1 MIAMAENITHDVSGV
16 RFLLVAMA
24 CLSYIAA
31 AAHGVDMSVVSGAGY
46 RAWVDGRR
54 VEVLEI
60 PAPSMHDHQLPDD
73 AARPYSAAIFDAEG
87 TVTVRVES
95 DADLSNTRI
104 LPLSRGIV
112 PQLDGARALTFRAKP
127 PFTLSVE
134 PMSRHEA
141 LILSA
146 RSPDPDPPKQGDKG
160 VMWLGPGRHHFDKPI
175 ELRSCETLYLATGAF
190 VEAAVRGMGTNITVC
205 GHGVLSGLC
214 WPWRGGPA
222 QHMLRFEGADLTL
235 RDFTV
240 IGSYHWTVVLDRMS
254 RARIEG
260 LNILNGHVLNDDGI
274 DICHSRDVTICD
286 CFIRSQDD
294 CIAVKYCCEG
304 LKVENCSLWADV
316 ANIFRIG
323 YECHGPPCRF
333 AGLRVRNV
341 DILHQAVSNKRQWQ
355 NAVNIQAS
363 NDAIFEDFVFDGLRF
378 DTVKADDRLASV
390 RTLIIRDEWQQH
402 ERAGHVRGVT
412 FRNVR
417 LPLDAPQSAN
427 NAIFVKSH
435 DKEHTV
441 SGILNECANARVC
454 IDEP

>member
-1 MIAMAENITHDVSGV
+1 MNDGCV
-16 RFLLVAMA
+16 RLKAVVAA
-24 CLSYIAA
+24 
-31 AAHGVDMSVVSGAGY
+31 SVVFVAVTAFGAGY
-46 RAWVDGRR
+46 RAWVDGRC
-54 VEVLEI
+54 VDVLEI
-60 PAPSMHDHQLPDD
+60 PAPSMHDWQLPDD

-87 TVTVRVES
+87 MVTMRVES

-104 LPLSRGIV
+104 LPLSRGVV
-112 PQLDGARALTFRAKP
+112 PQLDGIHALTFRAEP

-141 LILSA
+141 LIVSA
-146 RSPDPDPPKQGDKG
+146 RLPDPAPPKPDDKG
-160 VMWLGPGRHHFDKPI
+160 VIWLGPGRHHFDTPI
-175 ELRSCETLYLATGAF
+175 VLHSCETLYLAPGAF
-190 VEAAVRGMGTNITVC
+190 VEAAVRGIGTNITVC

-214 WPWRGGPA
+214 WPWCGGPA
-222 QHMLRFEGADLTL
+222 KNMLHFEGADLML

-240 IGSYHWTVVLDRMS
+240 VGGYHWTVVLDWMS
-254 RARIEG
+254 RARITG

-274 DICHSRDVTICD
+274 DICHSRDVTISD

-294 CIAVKYCCEG
+294 CIAVKYWCEG

-323 YECHGPPCRF
+323 YECHGPPRRF
-333 AGLRVRNV
+333 ASLRVSNV

-363 NDAIFEDFVFDGLRF
+363 NDATFEDFVFDGLRF

-390 RTLIIRDEWQQH
+390 RTLTIRDKWQQH
-402 ERAGHVRGVT
+402 EKAGHVRGVT

-417 LPLDAPQSAN
+417 LPADAPQNAN
-427 NAIFVKSH
+427 DVIFVKSH
-435 DKEHTV
+435 DEKHAV
-441 SGILNECANARVC
+441 SSILNECADIRVC
-454 IDEP
+454 IE

>member
-1 MIAMAENITHDVSGV
+1 MNDGCV
-16 RFLLVAMA
+16 RLKAVVAA
-24 CLSYIAA
+24 
-31 AAHGVDMSVVSGAGY
+31 SVVFVAVTAFGAGY

-54 VEVLEI
+54 VDVLEI
-60 PAPSMHDHQLPDD
+60 PAPSMHDWQLPDD

-87 TVTVRVES
+87 MVTMRVES

-104 LPLSRGIV
+104 LPLSRGVV
-112 PQLDGARALTFRAKP
+112 PQLDGIHALTFRAEP

-146 RSPDPDPPKQGDKG
+146 RLPDPAPPKPDDKG
-160 VMWLGPGRHHFDKPI
+160 VIWLGPGRHHFDTPI
-175 ELRSCETLYLATGAF
+175 VLHSCETLYLAPGAF
-190 VEAAVRGMGTNITVC
+190 VEAAVRGIGTNITVC

-214 WPWRGGPA
+214 WPWCGGPA
-222 QHMLRFEGADLTL
+222 KNMLHFEGADLTL

-240 IGSYHWTVVLDRMS
+240 VGGYHWTVVLDWMS
-254 RARIEG
+254 RARITG

-274 DICHSRDVTICD
+274 DICHSRDVTISD

-294 CIAVKYCCEG
+294 CIAVKYWCEG
-304 LKVENCSLWADV
+304 LIVENCSLWADV

-323 YECHGPPCRF
+323 YECHGPPRRF
-333 AGLRVRNV
+333 AGLRVSNV

-363 NDAIFEDFVFDGLRF
+363 NDATFEDFVFDGLRF

-390 RTLIIRDEWQQH
+390 RTLTIRDKWQQH
-402 ERAGHVRGVT
+402 EKAGHVRGVT

-417 LPLDAPQSAN
+417 LPADAPQ
-427 NAIFVKSH
+427 NAADVIFVKSH
-435 DKEHTV
+435 DETHAV
-441 SGILNECANARVC
+441 SSILNECADIRVC
-454 IDEP
+454 IE

>member
-1 MIAMAENITHDVSGV
+1 MNDGCV
-16 RFLLVAMA
+16 RLKAVVAA
-24 CLSYIAA
+24 
-31 AAHGVDMSVVSGAGY
+31 SVVFVAVTAFGAGY
-46 RAWVDGRR
+46 RAWVDGRC
-54 VEVLEI
+54 VDVLEI
-60 PAPSMHDHQLPDD
+60 PAPSMHDWQLPDD

-87 TVTVRVES
+87 MVTMRVES

-104 LPLSRGIV
+104 LPLSRGVV
-112 PQLDGARALTFRAKP
+112 PQLDGIHALTFRAEP

-146 RSPDPDPPKQGDKG
+146 RLPDPAPPKPDDKG
-160 VMWLGPGRHHFDKPI
+160 VIWLGPGRHHFDTPI
-175 ELRSCETLYLATGAF
+175 VLHSCETLYLAPGAF
-190 VEAAVRGMGTNITVC
+190 VEAAVRGIGTNITVC

-214 WPWRGGPA
+214 WPWCGGPA
-222 QHMLRFEGADLTL
+222 KNMLHFEGADLTL

-240 IGSYHWTVVLDRMS
+240 VGGYHWTVVLDWMS
-254 RARIEG
+254 RARITG

-274 DICHSRDVTICD
+274 DICHSRDVTISD

-294 CIAVKYCCEG
+294 CIAVKYWCEG

-323 YECHGPPCRF
+323 YECHGPPRRF
-333 AGLRVRNV
+333 AGLRVSNV

-363 NDAIFEDFVFDGLRF
+363 NDATFEDFVFDGLRF

-390 RTLIIRDEWQQH
+390 RTLTIRDKWQQH
-402 ERAGHVRGVT
+402 EKAGHVRGVT

-417 LPLDAPQSAN
+417 LPADAPQ
-427 NAIFVKSH
+427 NAADVIFVKSH
-435 DKEHTV
+435 DETHAV
-441 SGILNECANARVC
+441 SSILNECADIRVC
-454 IDEP
+454 IE